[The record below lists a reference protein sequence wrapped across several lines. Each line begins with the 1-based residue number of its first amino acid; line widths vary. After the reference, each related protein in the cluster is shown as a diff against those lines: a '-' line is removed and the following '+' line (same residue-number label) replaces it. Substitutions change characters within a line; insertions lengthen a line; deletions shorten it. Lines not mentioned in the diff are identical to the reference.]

1 MALAKN
7 LVGAGFSPGQACAI
21 GGTAFNTGIVAA
33 GAAIAAATAL
43 TADANFVGTATNG
56 QGVQLYNG
64 AIGDEQYV
72 FNDGTLATIVVY
84 PPTGSRINGLAASA
98 GINLPSNSAAMFKKM
113 TATRWFCLMSA

>member
-7 LVGAGFSPGQACAI
+7 IVLAGFSPGQADGI

-43 TADANFVGTATNG
+43 TADVNFVGTATNG

-64 AIGDEQYV
+64 AIGDSQIV
-72 FNDGTLATIVVY
+72 FNDGTSATIVVY
-84 PPTGSRINGLAASA
+84 PPTGSRINGLAASS
-98 GINLPSNSAAMFKKM
+98 GVNLSNNTMAEFIKV
-113 TATRWFCLMSA
+113 TATRWICNMSA